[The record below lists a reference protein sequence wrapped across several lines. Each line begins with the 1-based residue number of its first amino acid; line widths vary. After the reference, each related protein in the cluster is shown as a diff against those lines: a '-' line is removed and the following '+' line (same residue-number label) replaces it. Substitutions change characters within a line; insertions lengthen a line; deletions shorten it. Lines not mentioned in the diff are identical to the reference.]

1 MKKTTLLLLFASIS
15 TILFA
20 QKSETRK
27 VDDFSY
33 ISFGINGDLTI
44 IQGNKNEVILEGDPE
59 DLEKIETVVSGSK
72 LRIKTEGGSWSWWD
86 NMGKIKATVTLK
98 EFTGL
103 SVSGSGKAASEGSLR
118 GDNIDLGVSGSG
130 NIELNLEANDI
141 DCGISGSGSIYLN
154 GSGKTGSLSISGS
167 GKLDAVDYEIE
178 TISISI
184 SGSGDASVFATKEI
198 DSRISGSGT
207 VRYKGDPDKISNRAS
222 GSGKLKKM

>member
-1 MKKTTLLLLFASIS
+1 MKKSALLILFLSIS
-15 TILFA
+15 VSLLA
-20 QKSETRK
+20 QKTETRK

-33 ISFGINGDLTI
+33 ISFGVNGDLII

-72 LRIKTEGGSWSWWD
+72 LRIKTEGGSWSWWES
-86 NMGKIKATVTLK
+86 MGKIKATVTLK
-98 EFTGL
+98 DFTGL
-103 SVSGSGKAASEGSLR
+103 SVSGSGDATNKGTLR
-118 GDNIDLGVSGSG
+118 GEDIDLGVSGSG
-130 NIELNLEANDI
+130 NIELNLQANDI

-154 GSGKTGSLSISGS
+154 GSGKSGSLSISGS
-167 GKLDAVDYEIE
+167 GKMDASDYEIE

-184 SGSGDASVFATKEI
+184 SGSGDASIFATKEI